1 MYMYIHVHV
10 CIVTLCCVVQV
21 FQGLLRA
28 HKDYHDTKERMARL
42 WIHECYRVFAD
53 RMVGNKDYETFTGL
67 VGEKLGGLFNLSFNN
82 LLKNKQLPI
91 FGTVTYC
98 TCT

>member
-1 MYMYIHVHV
+1 M
-10 CIVTLCCVVQV
+10 

-42 WIHECYRVFAD
+42 WVHECYRVFAD
-53 RMVGNKDYETFTGL
+53 RLVGENDYDTFSNL
-67 VGEKLGGLFNLSFNN
+67 VGEKLGNLFNLSFNN

-91 FGTVTYC
+91 FGELAIYMYTS
-98 TCT
+98 TCTSVRVELRYMLHVY